1 MTVADDRIFAL
12 DVLRGV
18 AILAVALASAAAIAL
33 SEATRA
39 DPRLMGGGVTDMAAW
54 LAGFVLI
61 DGKLRAL
68 FAMLFGA
75 SALLVID
82 RAELDGRDGL
92 AEQRR
97 RLAALLGIGLLDH
110 LLVWPGE
117 LLILLAV
124 AGFIALPFVGREPI
138 DLLKWALGLFALQ
151 LLILGG
157 LAAVPFWTASASAW
171 AEQLRQAAAA
181 DVALHQGGY
190 AAMVEA
196 RLTAFPGAMAGLAL
210 GRLAE
215 AAAFM
220 LIGMAM
226 AKGGFFM
233 GLWARADYARTA
245 RHAYLVGIIPT
256 AALGAWVLLSG
267 DARLHGVARAGALPF
282 AIPIAIGHAALVM
295 LVVQR
300 LGEAA
305 LLRRIAAIGRTA
317 LSNYLLTTIVLTS
330 LCFGYGGGLYGRVG
344 WPTIVGISGVL
355 WAAMLLWS
363 SLWLR
368 RFERAPA
375 EALWQWLRRLRLRAE
390 DE

>member
-12 DVLRGV
+12 DAVRGV
-18 AILAVALASAAAIAL
+18 AILGLVLASAAAIAL
-33 SEATRA
+33 PDAVRA
-39 DPRLMGGGVTDMAAW
+39 DPRLMGGGDADMAAW
-54 LAGFVLI
+54 LASFVLI

-92 AEQRR
+92 AEQRW
-97 RLAALLGIGLLDH
+97 RLAALLGIGLLHH
-110 LLVWPGE
+110 LLVWPGD

-124 AGFIALPFVGREPI
+124 SGFIALPFAGREPI
-138 DLLKWALGLFALQ
+138 DLLKWALGLFAVQ
-151 LLILGG
+151 LLMLGG
-157 LAAVPFWTASASAW
+157 LAAVPFWTGSAADW
-171 AEQLRQAAAA
+171 AEHLRQAVAA
-181 DVALHQGGY
+181 DMALHQGGY
-190 AAMVEA
+190 GAMLAA
-196 RLTAFPGAMAGLAL
+196 RLAAFPGAMGSLAVSKL
-210 GRLAE
+210 PE

-245 RHAYLVGIIPT
+245 RHAYLVGILPT
-256 AALGAWVLLSG
+256 AALGAWMLLSA

-295 LVVQR
+295 LVAQR
-300 LGEAA
+300 LGEAG

-317 LSNYLLTTIVLTS
+317 LSNYLLATIVLTS

-344 WPTIVGISGVL
+344 WPGIAGMTGAL
-355 WAAMLLWS
+355 WAAMLLWPP
-363 SLWLR
+363 LWLR
-368 RFERAPA
+368 RFERGPA
-375 EALWQWLRRLRLRAE
+375 EALWQWLRGLRLGRVG
-390 DE
+390 D